1 MARGSPPD
9 GCRSPCSPTAG
20 VQAAF
25 DSADQTRL
33 LLVAR
38 FSAILDKT
46 GRFLSVD
53 PQRVLDVVD
62 QPTGSTPSALEVAR
76 RLGGV
81 GVLTSRVVREGP
93 ARVLE
98 DDVDL
103 RADRARRSRRSGR
116 R

>member
-1 MARGSPPD
+1 AGATPARREGARITAGRLPVAVL
-9 GCRSPCSPTAG
+9 PTAG

-46 GRFLSVD
+46 GRFLSTH
-53 PQRVLDVVD
+53 PHRVLDVVD
-62 QPTGSTPSALEVAR
+62 QPTGATPSTPEVAR
-76 RLGGV
+76 RLGNV
-81 GVLTSRVVREGP
+81 AVLTSRVIREGS

-98 DDVDL
+98 V
-103 RADRARRSRRSGR
+103 AWIS
-116 R
+116 

>member
-1 MARGSPPD
+1 ML
-9 GCRSPCSPTAG
+9 PTAG

-46 GRFLSVD
+46 GRFLSID

-62 QPTGSTPSALEVAR
+62 QPTGSSPIRRWRWLAGSAAW
-76 RLGGV
+76 
-81 GVLTSRVVREGP
+81 
-93 ARVLE
+93 AC
-98 DDVDL
+98 
-103 RADRARRSRRSGR
+103 
-116 R
+116 